1 MGKRIFRIFW
11 HVKESPLNML
21 YSWFSSNAFASLD
34 MCVCVRVSDGYC
46 LVSDGFCLGSL
57 NPGSTLHPGFPRHIS
72 TLRQQVGR
80 MSRSELPSQAPG
92 RRFPEFHTICC
103 FVYKGI

>member
-34 MCVCVRVSDGYC
+34 MCVCACVRWILLSVRWI
-46 LVSDGFCLGSL
+46 LLGQSQ
-57 NPGSTLHPGFPRHIS
+57 S
-72 TLRQQVGR
+72 RQHSSSG
-80 MSRSELPSQAPG
+80 LPSTHLDTEAASGQNEPLGVAISGPG
-92 RRFPEFHTICC
+92 
-103 FVYKGI
+103 